1 MLEITKELVSFLPLH
16 RVAIGG
22 STNEDSR
29 FVLQGSFLKEY
40 LQPPTGSTSTGTS
53 SMIRSSC
60 ATGQMGFNPNVY
72 SLIRQVNYWV
82 TQLLCKLLLMGASSP
97 VYYTTLLSI
106 L

>member
-40 LQPPTGSTSTGTS
+40 LQPSTGTS